1 LQAESFDFPSAGDAW
16 MRLRAKNHPFADKAL
31 TRSSWLSIC
40 ARLATFGPDTLTAA
54 FYVCNRGLKKL
65 R

>member
-1 LQAESFDFPSAGDAW
+1 MDAPACEEPSVCKQSFAAIKLVKYLREAGCT
-16 MRLRAKNHPFADKAL
+16 LG
-31 TRSSWLSIC
+31 S
-40 ARLATFGPDTLTAA
+40 DTLTAA